1 MGSTLSSLAN
11 SSTFWQVAFVV
22 ALVLLIF
29 SHKISVE
36 GMVGASV

>member
-1 MGSTLSSLAN
+1 MQMPAFMQSAA
-11 SSTFWQVAFVV
+11 FWEVAFVV

-36 GMVGASV
+36 GMVSA